1 MSKSIRVLFVC
12 LGNICRSPT
21 AHAVFRSKVKEAGL
35 QNQIEVD
42 SAGTGS
48 WHIGEPPDARS
59 TEVAE
64 QNGYDM
70 SEIFAR
76 QVCTEDFDKFD
87 YILAMDKDN
96 HNVLQR
102 RKGENKGV
110 TLDYFM
116 TFNQSSKR
124 FDVPDPYFGAEGGFD
139 QVLKLIEEASDG
151 LLDCITAALE
161 YEGLEY
167 AGGYRYS
174 QSGTVAAGCRW

>member
-1 MSKSIRVLFVC
+1 MSRSISVLFVC

-35 QNQIEVD
+35 QDQIVVD

-87 YILAMDKDN
+87 YILAMDKEN

-102 RKGENKGV
+102 LKTESGSV
-110 TLDYFM
+110 ILDYFM
-116 TFNQSSKR
+116 SFSKRTKR
-124 FDVPDPYFGAEGGFD
+124 FDVPDPYFGTEGGFD
-139 QVLKLIEEASDG
+139 HVLELIEGASDG
-151 LLDCITAALE
+151 LLDHVRQQLKPPF
-161 YEGLEY
+161 
-167 AGGYRYS
+167 
-174 QSGTVAAGCRW
+174 